1 MVNLRS
7 HRGFS
12 LLEVLVSALLFS
24 YIILVTYGIFNLGN
38 LSWKVDVDVVML
50 RQQVRGAI
58 DGMAREIRQS
68 RVVDIAISNGN
79 ANIAFSMGGNNI
91 KYSRNE
97 NNQIIREHPT
107 GTMKILASG
116 ITYLNFSLI
125 NKVVTITVTGAKN
138 ALNENLTLTLSE
150 KVYPRN

>member
-1 MVNLRS
+1 
-7 HRGFS
+7 
-12 LLEVLVSALLFS
+12 
-24 YIILVTYGIFNLGN
+24 LGN

-125 NKVVTITVTGAKN
+125 NKVVTITVTGVKN